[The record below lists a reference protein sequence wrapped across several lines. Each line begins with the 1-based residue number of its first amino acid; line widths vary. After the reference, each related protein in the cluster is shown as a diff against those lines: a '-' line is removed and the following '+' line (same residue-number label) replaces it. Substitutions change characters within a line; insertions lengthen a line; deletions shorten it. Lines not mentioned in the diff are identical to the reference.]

1 MRFGTRKRW
10 RIGRLPN
17 VSDETWRTIWLIVLV
32 VSAILGLGRAVQ
44 THARQD
50 RIRSFTGDPA
60 PVAHGVTTRTEA
72 LPAAP
77 DDQTG
82 TIDLIQDVW
91 GEHWPLA
98 AAIAECE
105 SALRADAV
113 NTANA
118 DGSEDVGLFQINS
131 IHGRSRDE
139 LLDPVANTRFA
150 YTLFQT
156 YGIAPWE
163 SSRLCWEGEVPRT
176 NQ

>member
-10 RIGRLPN
+10 RIGRLPS
-17 VSDETWRTIWLIVLV
+17 VSFETWRTIWLIVLAA
-32 VSAILGLGRAVQ
+32 SAVLGVGRSVQ
-44 THARQD
+44 THASQD
-50 RIRSFTGDPA
+50 RIRSLNGDQAPA
-60 PVAHGVTTRTEA
+60 AQGVTTRTEA

-77 DDQTG
+77 HDQTG
-82 TIDLIQDVW
+82 AIGLIQEVW
-91 GEHWPLA
+91 GEHWQLA

-113 NTANA
+113 NTANP

-163 SSRLCWEGEVPRT
+163 SSRLCWEGKVPST
-176 NQ
+176 LQ